1 LDTRCLVQVPLAIK
15 WNGFLDLKV
24 CAVNSHLAGL
34 SAILTEPVLKPN
46 LHSNSD
52 KQCTA

>member
-1 LDTRCLVQVPLAIK
+1 VRVPLAIE

-24 CAVNSHLAGL
+24 CPVNSHLAGL
-34 SAILTEPVLKPN
+34 FAIPTEPVLKPN

-52 KQCTA
+52 KQRTA